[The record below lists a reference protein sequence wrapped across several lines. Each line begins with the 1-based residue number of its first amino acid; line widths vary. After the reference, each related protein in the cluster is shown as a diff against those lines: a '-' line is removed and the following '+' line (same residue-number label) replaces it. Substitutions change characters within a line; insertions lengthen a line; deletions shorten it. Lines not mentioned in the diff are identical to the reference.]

1 LFCHVRDKKD
11 GEDGDNRV
19 EAAVRVAQ
27 PLHVFGHEPHVQVAV
42 ANGLLS
48 RDFKEPLGQVDAD
61 DLPARAH
68 SFGSWDGRGAR
79 STSNVENDRALP
91 QFQPID
97 RTLPNA
103 RPELERLV
111 IKMISRGVVGRR
123 RLQLGCVHV
132 DRLDPEFA
140 LNALRLTPPR

>member
-1 LFCHVRDKKD
+1 MID
-11 GEDGDNRV
+11 GSR
-19 EAAVRVAQ
+19 RI
-27 PLHVFGHEPHVQVAV
+27 PLHIQRREY
-42 ANGLLS
+42 
-48 RDFKEPLGQVDAD
+48 R
-61 DLPARAH
+61 ARP
-68 SFGSWDGRGAR
+68 
-79 STSNVENDRALP
+79 E
-91 QFQPID
+91 FQPID
-97 RTLPNA
+97 RSPANA